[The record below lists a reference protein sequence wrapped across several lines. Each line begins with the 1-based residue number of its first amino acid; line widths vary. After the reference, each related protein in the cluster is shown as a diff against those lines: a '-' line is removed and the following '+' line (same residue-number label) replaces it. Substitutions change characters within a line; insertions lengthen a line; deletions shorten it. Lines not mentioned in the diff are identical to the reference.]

1 MVESTK
7 NHLVAKKHID
17 GPCLEDDPAFLNHD
31 TSTTPKNID
40 LKQWAKTSSL
50 LLIFLGGEVRENLI
64 RLGIQGPH
72 VWTILSLWNHSYL
85 PKKKPQI
92 KSLFQGF
99 IAIKY
104 PFIGPNWPYFLKM
117 PIGCVVRVARILIR

>member
-1 MVESTK
+1 M
-7 NHLVAKKHID
+7 
-17 GPCLEDDPAFLNHD
+17 G
-31 TSTTPKNID
+31 KNIF
-40 LKQWAKTSSL
+40 TSAN
-50 LLIFLGGEVRENLI
+50 FLGGEVRGDLI

-72 VWTILSLWNHSYL
+72 VWVPTLSLWNHSYL

-104 PFIGPNWPYFLKM
+104 PFIGSNWPYFLGV
-117 PIGCVVRVARILIR
+117 PIGCVVRVARIPIRSFLILLSLQTLQSSSSFFGGGKD